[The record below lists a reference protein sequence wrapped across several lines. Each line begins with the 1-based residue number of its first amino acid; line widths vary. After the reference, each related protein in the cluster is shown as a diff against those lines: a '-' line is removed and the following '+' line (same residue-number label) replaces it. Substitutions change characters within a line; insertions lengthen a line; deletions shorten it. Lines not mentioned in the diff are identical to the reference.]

1 MAVMQGLQNHNLYAA
16 YQLAQHSGRIERK
29 EAHLNFH
36 TLVPTLG
43 LGKHGTAALFFLL
56 PDGARYANHYGL
68 ANPSTLAE
76 ILEVT
81 VAQTNA
87 LLWALALFE
96 EFLTYVPDAI
106 GARSPVV
113 CGRWPTTSLNTIKN
127 GGVAGTEARAMG
139 QYQAPAL

>member
-29 EAHLNFH
+29 EAHFKFH

-87 LLWALALFE
+87 AQAQLLWALALFE

-106 GARSPVV
+106 GARSPR
-113 CGRWPTTSLNTIKN
+113 GLRQMAYDQLEHNQEWWRRWD
-127 GGVAGTEARAMG
+127 
-139 QYQAPAL
+139 